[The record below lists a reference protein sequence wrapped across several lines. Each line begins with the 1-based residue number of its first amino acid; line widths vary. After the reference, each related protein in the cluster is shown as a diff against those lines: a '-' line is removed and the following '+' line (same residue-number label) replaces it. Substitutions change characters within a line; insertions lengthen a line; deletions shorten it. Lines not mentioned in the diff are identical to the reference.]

1 MKICILSSKMGTP
14 QHLIVDENSDTFSW
28 IKEPPNDVW
37 TYGARDILMSLDV
50 LAELHNIKI
59 GNLFPEEHER
69 AFRALCSQGSPGIP
83 WHLAISPDRF
93 RRSLQSII
101 RDLQR
106 VLEVHKETPYGQ
118 TFMHER
124 KFILGLSKAYIDK
137 DKIRTCMA
145 SETNATVRSSLR
157 TFFPKDDP
165 LIAPPTEYSQV
176 STHTGR
182 LTVTGGPQILTLPSR
197 CRDII
202 SSRFDGG
209 EVVQVDFVAVE
220 PRLARL
226 VMGSVPK
233 NDVYREICDSLFS
246 SDIDRKT
253 AKIAVLCALYGASTV
268 RLQRIL
274 GEGFDVRTIVR
285 KLRDYFGVSALG
297 VRLRS
302 EVAES
307 GVIVNWFGRKI
318 YVERTSTNVLVNNY
332 IQSSAVDVT
341 LLGFKGFTEKL
352 EEMGMETTPIFL
364 IHDALLLD
372 VPPREGNL
380 VRETASLGIDIPNIG
395 NFPLKVDV
403 IS

>member
-14 QHLIVDENSDTFSW
+14 QHLVVDENSDTFSW
-28 IKEPPNDVW
+28 VKDPPNDMW
-37 TYGARDILMSLDV
+37 TYGSRDNLMSLDV
-50 LAELHNIKI
+50 LADLHNIEI
-59 GNLFPEEHER
+59 GSLFPEEHER
-69 AFRALCSQGSPGIP
+69 AFRALCMHGSPGIP

-93 RRSLQSII
+93 RRALQSII
-101 RDLQR
+101 RGLQR
-106 VLEVHKETPYGQ
+106 VLEVNEATSYGQ

-124 KFILGLSKAYIDK
+124 KFILGLSKAHVDK

-165 LIAPPTEYSQV
+165 PMTPPTKYSQV

-182 LTVTGGPQILTLPSR
+182 LTVTTGPQILTLPSR

-202 SSRFDGG
+202 TSRFDGG
-209 EVVQVDFVAVE
+209 EIVQVDFVSVE

-226 VMGSVPK
+226 VMGRVPK
-233 NDVYREICDSLFS
+233 NDVYQEICDTLFS

-274 GEGFDVRTIVR
+274 GEGFDARTIVR
-285 KLRDYFGVSALG
+285 KLRDYFGVDALG

-302 EVAES
+302 EVAET
-307 GVIVNWFGRKI
+307 GAIVNWFGRKI
-318 YVERTSTNVLVNNY
+318 HVERTSTNVLVNNY
-332 IQSSAVDVT
+332 IQSSAVDVA
-341 LLGFKGFTEKL
+341 LLGFRDLMERMR
-352 EEMGMETTPIFL
+352 EMGLETTPIFL
-364 IHDALLLD
+364 IHDALVLD
-372 VPPREGNL
+372 VPSREGNL
-380 VRETASLGIDIPNIG
+380 VRETAALGINVPNIG